1 MKAPSGRWSPWLL
14 FGEPSSIGPQ
24 PLPFLSRVISQRF
37 VGLRVS
43 SCDSPGSGWRS
54 DPGRRGWLT
63 GTSWGTRSE
72 LDHRLVMN

>member
-1 MKAPSGRWSPWLL
+1 MPGSIKAQRCGPRKTGRRRESPLGRWSPWLL

-43 SCDSPGSGWRS
+43 SCDTPGSGQTQ
-54 DPGRRGWLT
+54 DAGG
-63 GTSWGTRSE
+63 G
-72 LDHRLVMN
+72 